1 MRERA
6 SSGGQDQAISFTN
19 VLRRGQEA
27 LVCFRGCS
35 FSLSMCYIREMDDYS
50 TLSCREALSRDSP
63 SHRCQRI
70 RHTDELEAPPL
81 QVKEGW
87 KRMDG
92 SMEENEDNPSKVV
105 QSALATTIRKRLWYL
120 PHQIIEVCTTSNT
133 ALISRRNCNGIQSI
147 ASNTPPL
154 QSACLRRTTF
164 AILDPKFQGGGEPA
178 SIVVQHPCHMSIPAE
193 TPVFYPPNPPIIS
206 QEQHLLSLASHARD
220 PAVLGVG
227 SKSLS
232 VCPVPASLH
241 ASQ

>member
-1 MRERA
+1 
-6 SSGGQDQAISFTN
+6 
-19 VLRRGQEA
+19 
-27 LVCFRGCS
+27 
-35 FSLSMCYIREMDDYS
+35 
-50 TLSCREALSRDSP
+50 
-63 SHRCQRI
+63 
-70 RHTDELEAPPL
+70 
-81 QVKEGW
+81 
-87 KRMDG
+87 MDG

-133 ALISRRNCNGIQSI
+133 ALISRRNRNGIQSI

-164 AILDPKFQGGGEPA
+164 AILDPKFQGGGTRFNHR
-178 SIVVQHPCHMSIPAE
+178 SIPLPHLHPCRNASLLSAQPANHLPGTTSSI
-193 TPVFYPPNPPIIS
+193 
-206 QEQHLLSLASHARD
+206 SLASHARD

-241 ASQ
+241 ALQ